1 LNTKLPTPPLSTYSS
16 QPDFNPFEAPNFSET
31 ESEVGDSHNIAS
43 MDIQGNIGDA
53 SDLQSGGGVAGAMAK
68 LYKGKLSRN
77 DNDEKNVEG
86 ITAKTVRPE
95 GSICELSS
103 DIPPNWKDI

>member
-1 LNTKLPTPPLSTYSS
+1 
-16 QPDFNPFEAPNFSET
+16 
-31 ESEVGDSHNIAS
+31 
-43 MDIQGNIGDA
+43 
-53 SDLQSGGGVAGAMAK
+53 MAK

-103 DIPPNWKDI
+103 DIKRCATLLGNKILY

>member
-1 LNTKLPTPPLSTYSS
+1 MIRRMDAPLHVKCS
-16 QPDFNPFEAPNFSET
+16 
-31 ESEVGDSHNIAS
+31 
-43 MDIQGNIGDA
+43 
-53 SDLQSGGGVAGAMAK
+53 LRGGADGALLAK

-86 ITAKTVRPE
+86 ITAKTVRQE

>member
-1 LNTKLPTPPLSTYSS
+1 VT
-16 QPDFNPFEAPNFSET
+16 
-31 ESEVGDSHNIAS
+31 
-43 MDIQGNIGDA
+43 
-53 SDLQSGGGVAGAMAK
+53 MAK
-68 LYKGKLSRN
+68 LYKGKISRN

-86 ITAKTVRPE
+86 ITAKTIRPE

>member
-1 LNTKLPTPPLSTYSS
+1 
-16 QPDFNPFEAPNFSET
+16 
-31 ESEVGDSHNIAS
+31 
-43 MDIQGNIGDA
+43 
-53 SDLQSGGGVAGAMAK
+53 MAK

-103 DIPPNWKDI
+103 YIKR